1 MRLDDLGIALRT
13 RSAWEAT
20 DLGFALV
27 RANAR
32 RIWSAWLI
40 VTLPVFVLV
49 NALAASVDLLKFA
62 PFVMWWLKPVFD
74 RIVVFIVSRA
84 VFGDAP
90 SLRETLAAQWRW
102 SWRAI
107 APWLLWRRLHPS
119 RALLLPVD
127 LLEGVRGK
135 QRGERASVLGRGD
148 GSTAAMLTFI
158 GANLEGM
165 LVLSFIALAMMFVPV
180 EFLDESAKAVFTTLF
195 VDPPAWAVALMNL
208 GGWAATA
215 IVEPFYVGAG
225 FGLYLNRR
233 MQLEA
238 WDIELAFRRI
248 AARLAATFAAI
259 VFAFALGIAAPL
271 HAAEPPVD
279 SAEQGVDDAPSADA
293 KTSTDEALSC
303 PASDDDSGPRTTT
316 LREMFGDAYRDDA
329 APFAE
334 AVRNA
339 YAGDDLRTKQ
349 RISVWKPRN
358 ASDDRKNNADMP
370 AWARAIAD
378 VIGFVFEYGLW
389 IIAALLL
396 AIVAFNHRRWLP
408 WISDRL
414 PARREGIDPT
424 LAGVDDVVALP
435 DDIVG
440 AVRALLR
447 ENRVRA
453 ALALFYR
460 AGVERLVQSL
470 GAPLPPGAT
479 EADCLRRA
487 RGLADTRYAAL
498 FARIVRAWQ
507 ATAYAQRPPSP
518 EEIEALLA
526 QWNEPAQVPA

>member
-1 MRLDDLGIALRT
+1 MRLDDLGIVLRT

-32 RIWSAWLI
+32 RIWSAWFI
-40 VTLPVFVLV
+40 VTLPVFLLV
-49 NALAASVDLLKFA
+49 NALAATMGALKFA
-62 PFVMWWLKPVFD
+62 PFLMWWLKPAFD

-102 SWRAI
+102 GWRAI
-107 APWLLWRRLHPS
+107 LPWLLWRRLHPS

-135 QRGERASVLGRGD
+135 QRSERTSVLGRGD

-180 EFLDESAKAVFTTLF
+180 EFLDESAKAIFTTLF
-195 VDPPAWAVALMNL
+195 IDPPDWAVALMNL
-208 GGWAATA
+208 AAWAATA
-215 IVEPFYVGAG
+215 IIEPFYVGAG

-238 WDIELAFRRI
+238 WDIEIAFRRI
-248 AARLAATFAAI
+248 AARLSATFAAI
-259 VFAFALGIAAPL
+259 ALAFALAMATPL
-271 HAAEPPVD
+271 HAVESPGDAAAPAAD
-279 SAEQGVDDAPSADA
+279 EQLSTAPDD
-293 KTSTDEALSC
+293 ELSC
-303 PASDDDSGPRTTT
+303 PASESTRPRITT
-316 LREMFGDAYRDDA
+316 LREMFGNAYRDDA
-329 APFAE
+329 AAFDE
-334 AVRNA
+334 AVRDA

-349 RISVWKPRN
+349 RVSIWKLKN
-358 ASDDRKNNADMP
+358 SSDEKKATADVP
-370 AWARAIAD
+370 GWARAIGSG
-378 VIGFVFEYGLW
+378 IGFVFEYGLW

-396 AIVAFNHRRWLP
+396 ALIAFNHKRWMP
-408 WISDRL
+408 WLSDRL
-414 PARREGIDPT
+414 PARREAADAT
-424 LAGVDDVVALP
+424 LDEVEDLVALP
-435 DDIVG
+435 TDIVA

-447 ENRVRA
+447 ENRMRA

-460 AGVERLVQSL
+460 AGVERLVQAL
-470 GAPLPPGAT
+470 GTPLPPGAT
-479 EADCLRRA
+479 EAECLRRA
-487 RGLADTRYAAL
+487 RGLADARYAAL

-507 ATAYAQRPPSP
+507 AAAYAQQPPSSDDV
-518 EEIEALLA
+518 EALLA
-526 QWNEPAQVPA
+526 QWNESARVPA